1 MKKKL
6 VVASLVVLSAA
17 GVAALPLA
25 CSGGNGEMGATT
37 PAGES
42 SDGGVA
48 FAGPMDGSSGDASRI
63 GDPGLAASC
72 STAANRL
79 MPVEVFSPSTA
90 QATESVVLTA
100 PAAAAGAPTLSM
112 MVHNLNF
119 QAKASVQVNDGAWI
133 DLTNTTAGLTVHGAA
148 AKLGGIGG
156 SISTLKLSLALPTSG
171 AGSFVAGANT
181 VSFRLNKADGLS
193 SGYRVVR
200 LDALDASGA
209 SLLGALCEVD
219 PSTWTAPAGH
229 VDAASVD
236 AGQTAWMGAALEASP
251 LAPGTSLKAHC
262 TDCHSQDGRDLK
274 YFNFSNDAIIAR
286 AQFHGLSADQGA
298 DIAAFIR
305 QLPSAA
311 SKNGRPW
318 NPVYQPGPGTSAS
331 PISEWAAGA
340 GIDAVLDE
348 DSQAQAAFP
357 GGLTDRDALMTG
369 NRFNDVPIHDVPV
382 SLTFLTWN
390 QWLPQIHPFDFVNA
404 SGFASDPLY
413 TTYLKTRQG
422 LSGKLEMSA
431 TDYVNRE
438 MRDDLAEMGQTT
450 GSAATPFSMQM
461 GGKLA
466 DGGIDWSASLQM
478 ENYALAVWTDMK
490 TFEIMQEFGLE
501 GLGRQFYGVNG
512 RDPDLVR
519 RPLSLQHLAAI
530 ALPLGRSDRSVRGRP
545 GERLRAFLAVRGDAR
560 VAVVRAAAGAEL
572 GVAMLGGLRVLHHR
586 LGLPRGTDRGARDRL
601 VVERGGQRRVQGADA
616 LVHPPARHVRTAR
629 RRLHPER
636 SGRQRVRRGLV
647 RLEPARQHAGLQLR
661 PGHLQQH
668 AARHLVGRA
677 AGRRADHP
685 HECPD
690 VPREGGSLPARAV
703 EPGDGWRH
711 PGGGRHL
718 LAAAAGELAGGER
731 LERAAVP
738 GSVGRAD
745 RRAPQEQPGARG
757 GAQRDGRLRGVV
769 VARFDADGQPY
780 RLGSAPGPARHPRRA
795 HRRDRHARR
804 HQRDG
809 ELEDGGQR
817 GQLQR
822 PPARQQQRGVH
833 AGAALRDGH
842 VVDRHRARPRNRVP
856 VRRVG
861 ERRDQRGRSVG
872 GGFGG
877 GDGRDGLRLE
887 LRRSDGGGLLDR
899 SAGERRARHRD
910 VRRST
915 SVDGKIGQA
924 LAFDGVSQFVSV
936 PLPLHRWLGQA
947 STFAT
952 WFRTSG
958 KQANAAAAITG
969 NSLGSQGSYEIGVV
983 DASGHIGVSGWA
995 VGEAQTKQTVF
1006 GTSTVNDGAW
1016 HHLAVTRSAAGVV
1029 TVYVDGTEEGSGTVI
1044 AGTFLSPRLFSIGR
1058 TDGTLAEYWQGAL
1071 DDVRVYDEVLS
1082 ASDVKTLA
1090 TSTTGL

>member
-133 DLTNTTAGLTVHGAA
+133 DLTNTTPGLTVHGAA

-369 NRFNDVPIHDVPV
+369 NRFNDVPIHDIPV

-512 RDPDLVR
+512 RDR
-519 RPLSLQHLAAI
+519 TWFA
-530 ALPLGRSDRSVRGRP
+530 DRYLFNTSP
-545 GERLRAFLAVRGDAR
+545 RLRFPWGDPTDPYAADRVNASEPSWLSEETLASQWY
-560 VAVVRAAAGAEL
+560 E
-572 GVAMLGGLRVLHHR
+572 
-586 LGLPRGTDRGARDRL
+586 
-601 VVERGGQRRVQGADA
+601 
-616 LVHPPARHVRTAR
+616 
-629 RRLHPER
+629 
-636 SGRQRVRRGLV
+636 
-647 RLEPARQHAGLQLR
+647 LQLVLNSGSR
-661 PGHLQQH
+661 CSAGCGFSTIDWAYL
-668 AARHLVGRA
+668 
-677 AGRRADHP
+677 AGRTVALETASSSSVAANDGYKEPMRWSTLQLVTYEQHDDGFTPSGLGDSVYDAAWYGWNLRDNTP
-685 HECPD
+685 GYDFAQDTYSNTLPD
-690 VPREGGSLPARAV
+690 TLWGG
-703 EPGDGWRH
+703 
-711 PGGGRHL
+711 
-718 LAAAAGELAGGER
+718 
-731 LERAAVP
+731 
-738 GSVGRAD
+738 
-745 RRAPQEQPGARG
+745 QPGAEPIIRTNVQMFLEKAARYPLAQWNLAMG
-757 GAQRDGRLRGVV
+757 GGTPAEVGTYWQPPPESSLVVSGSSAQPFQDQWGAQIGVLRRNSQVHEAALNGMVDFGEWLWPGSTQTANLTAWEALRVPHGTLAAPTGVTAMPAV
-769 VARFDADGQPY
+769 TSVTVSWKTVANAVSYNVR
-780 RLGSAPGPARHPRRA
+780 RRA
-795 HRRDRHARR
+795 SSSEAYM
-804 HQRDG
+804 
-809 ELEDGGQR
+809 
-817 GQLQR
+817 
-822 PPARQQQRGVH
+822 
-833 AGAALRDGH
+833 
-842 VVDRHRARPRNRVP
+842 P
-856 VRRVG
+856 VRLFVTG
-861 ERRDQRGRSVG
+861 TSWTDTELDPGIAYQYVVSANDATNE
-872 GGFGG
+872 
-877 GDGRDGLRLE
+877 GDPSAAASAAATAGMVYGWSFDGATAAVSSTGPLANDGLAIGM
-887 LRRSDGGGLLDR
+887 SGGP
-899 SAGERRARHRD
+899 
-910 VRRST
+910 T